1 VKTSIALDVK
11 VYASTDK
18 NSARL
23 LVDQTI
29 KQVLN
34 EAFKTTGISDLRQ
47 GILTMVYNY
56 ETAAYEVRWD
66 LAK

>member
-1 VKTSIALDVK
+1 MKTSIALDVK

-34 EAFKTTGISDLRQ
+34 EAFRTTGVSDLRA
-47 GILTMVYNY
+47 GILTAVYNY
-56 ETAAYEVRWD
+56 DTESFEIRWD